1 MAAALKE
8 AMDDTLRRLR
18 PRPTSE
24 AQAATGKT
32 FSMSRLPAGDARR
45 VRPPAYED
53 WASPHP
59 LGTQKHDLTS

>member
-1 MAAALKE
+1 MAAALQE

-45 VRPPAYED
+45 VRPPG
-53 WASPHP
+53 
-59 LGTQKHDLTS
+59 L